1 MGITPIV
8 NKEVGLTDITMEDLR
23 RVFIGEVTNWSEI
36 GGNDLKVVLLNR
48 ANGSGTRNTFERWV
62 LDGATAKQSQEQDS
76 SGMVRQIVADTP
88 GAISYVAFSYVNDEV
103 LTLKIDGVEPID
115 DNVRTN
121 QWVIWSYEH
130 MYTKGE
136 PTGLTKDFIDYILSE
151 DVQENIVGKLGYISI
166 SSMQVQRDW
175 EGNLLP

>member
-1 MGITPIV
+1 
-8 NKEVGLTDITMEDLR
+8 
-23 RVFIGEVTNWSEI
+23 
-36 GGNDLKVVLLNR
+36 
-48 ANGSGTRNTFERWV
+48 
-62 LDGATAKQSQEQDS
+62 
-76 SGMVRQIVADTP
+76 MVRQIVADTP

-121 QWVIWSYEH
+121 QWVIWSYQH